1 MSYLLHLSDLHLS
14 AGYGQ
19 DVMGDYKR
27 DVIPPADRQLRRHV
41 LESTLRGLA
50 RWLAARDATLD
61 ALVVTG
67 DVTYQYE
74 ETGFG
79 LFDHVL
85 GSLGDRL
92 PRPDRI
98 MVVPGNHDVAWG
110 TEPGSVERYD
120 RFLRYVRDRGY
131 VTPLL
136 EGIDLAEDGVR
147 LTRTI
152 PMLIGSH
159 QSYLVVALN
168 STNYCGVTEGL
179 QVMQQEDLEALQ
191 RLGEQHPAARRAC
204 EELRRLRVADVARLS
219 PMQLRAVGSLL
230 GGVRPWSEGGP
241 VRLVALH
248 HQLLPVTGTEEI
260 KPYESII
267 NLGEVRDFLRTNQI
281 DLVLHGHKHVNRLYW
296 DHHEADDS
304 EGFAPLLPGTGRAIL
319 VCSCGT
325 IGSRVGDEIAKL
337 IEFPQRQAEQ
347 PSPRTIRV
355 TRVPSLGVGSSAP
368 DTLPTVRVH
377 LPRSSSQHT
386 SPPVTL
392 VEGQTA
398 ADLYAELMDRF
409 GDLTESQRL
418 HNLICHVANGPSGSR
433 MPPGYPQVPGHT
445 DRARWFA
452 ETVSWW
458 QKDAS
463 RLRNLGFT
471 HGERLH
477 RYNHLIDQVN
487 ACIASIRSNPTTGRA
502 VATLLDPQVDHV
514 ANRAIK
520 FPSFINLQF
529 VVAEPSA
536 LNCIA
541 YFRLHELRF
550 WWPINIAEIAHLQG
564 VVVERLRAERLRLQA
579 GAILT
584 VSAIAHVS
592 ETPPMVLVPLID
604 RMAESDRNRMRS
616 MASALFWA
624 GVPDRERK
632 LADWDRILD
641 DWLPS
646 GQLDPS
652 GVPVP
657 IDGLR
662 ELADTVRWLAQ
673 EHGSRPGHA
682 VADALE
688 RIVEGNEHYLDSE
701 RRGQDRSESHS
712 RWRIRTLANIEV
724 LRTAVEAMR

>member
-14 AGYGQ
+14 AGDGQ
-19 DVMGDYKR
+19 DAMGDYKR

-50 RWLAARDATLD
+50 RWLATRDATLD
-61 ALVVTG
+61 AVVVTG
-67 DVTYQYE
+67 DVAYQYE
-74 ETGFG
+74 DAGFN

-85 GSLGDRL
+85 GYLGDRL
-92 PRPDRI
+92 PAPDRI

-110 TEPGSVERYD
+110 TQPGSVERYD
-120 RFLRYVRDRGY
+120 RFLRYIRDPGY

-136 EGIDLAEDGVR
+136 EGIDLAEDGE
-147 LTRTI
+147 LIAQTN
-152 PMLIGSH
+152 PMLIGSD

-168 STNYCGVTEGL
+168 SANYCGVTEGL
-179 QVMQQEDLEALQ
+179 QVMEQEDLEALQ
-191 RLGEQHPAARRAC
+191 RLGEQHPAARQAC

-241 VRLVALH
+241 VRMVALH
-248 HQLLPVTGTEEI
+248 HQLLPVTGSEEI

-267 NLGEVRDFLRTNQI
+267 NLGEVRDFLRTNHI

-296 DHHEADDS
+296 DHHEADD
-304 EGFAPLLPGTGRAIL
+304 GDGLAPLLPGTGRAIL
-319 VCSCGT
+319 ICSCGT

-337 IEFPQRQAEQ
+337 IEFPQRKLEQ

-355 TRVPSLGVGSSAP
+355 MRVPSLGVGSPAP
-368 DTLPTVRVH
+368 EALPTVRLH
-377 LPRSSSQHT
+377 LPRPSSQGK
-386 SPPVTL
+386 SLPVTL
-392 VEGQTA
+392 LEGQTA
-398 ADLYAELMDRF
+398 GDVYAELMDRF
-409 GDLTESQRL
+409 GELTESQRL
-418 HNLICHVANGPSGSR
+418 HNLICHVANGPSGST
-433 MPPGYPQVPGHT
+433 MPPGYPQVPGHA
-445 DRARWFA
+445 DRALWFA
-452 ETVSWW
+452 ETVAWW
-458 QKDAS
+458 QKDSS
-463 RLRNLGFT
+463 RLRNLEFT
-471 HGERLH
+471 HGERLR
-477 RYNHLIDQVN
+477 RYNHLIDQLN

-502 VATLLDPQVDHV
+502 VATLLNPQVDHV
-514 ANRAIK
+514 ANQAIK

-550 WWPINIAEIAHLQG
+550 WWPINIAEIAHLQRL
-564 VVVERLRAERLRLQA
+564 VIERLRAERLRLQA
-579 GAILT
+579 GAIIT
-584 VSAIAHVS
+584 VSAIAHIS

-604 RMAESDRNRMRS
+604 RMAESDRNRLRS
-616 MASALFWA
+616 MASALFWLE
-624 GVPDRERK
+624 VPDRERK

-646 GQLDPS
+646 AQQDPS
-652 GVPVP
+652 GAPVP
-657 IDGLR
+657 IDGLQ
-662 ELADTVRWLAQ
+662 ELADTVRWLAH
-673 EHGSRPGHA
+673 EHGSTQGHT

-701 RRGQDRSESHS
+701 RHGQDRPESHS
-712 RWRIRTLANIEV
+712 RWRMRTLANIEV
-724 LRTAVEAMR
+724 LRNAVKAMR